1 MKKNDPR
8 LIAGHELEHHVFPTR
23 QNKIENLKRER
34 VKKKGESTRLAL
46 LDSASTYSPTR
57 GGSTIGADGL
67 NFSVRDGKRW
77 ITVAIDTF

>member
-34 VKKKGESTRLAL
+34 VKKRGCVKMLAQPFFY
-46 LDSASTYSPTR
+46 AQSPAFR
-57 GGSTIGADGL
+57 KPGL
-67 NFSVRDGKRW
+67 CYYPKFL
-77 ITVAIDTF
+77 

>member
-34 VKKKGESTRLAL
+34 VKKGRVNETRPARFGIDL
-46 LDSASTYSPTR
+46 LSHP
-57 GGSTIGADGL
+57 GGQYH
-67 NFSVRDGKRW
+67 RR
-77 ITVAIDTF
+77 